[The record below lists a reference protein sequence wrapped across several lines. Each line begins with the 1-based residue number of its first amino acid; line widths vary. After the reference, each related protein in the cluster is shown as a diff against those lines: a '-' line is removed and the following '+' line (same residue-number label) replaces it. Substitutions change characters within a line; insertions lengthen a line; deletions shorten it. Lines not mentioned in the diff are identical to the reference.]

1 MKQLTRSEFNK
12 QGTTYKSVTSPASD
26 NDVTQI
32 TDIVENNGNL
42 AFSTDGS
49 NYKTITKEVQSVN
62 DISDIYP
69 SKNALPSGIDGDVL
83 CALTNGVLP
92 LSLYE
97 YNGTTNAW
105 EYIDQ
110 VRENVV
116 YLDKTS
122 GLLYTFRAQNPYFY
136 VTSYTKTSELTNDSN
151 YATTTDVSNA
161 VSAEETARQ
170 NADTTLQNNIN
181 AKYTKPATGIPKTDL
196 AQGVQD
202 SLGLADTALQDGS
215 DVVSALGYTPYNASN
230 PNNYTNVTASNMNG
244 HLNING
250 VDTTV
255 YDLPNDVATTT
266 DVANAVA
273 GKQDTIDA
281 THKLSADLVDD
292 TSTTNKFVTA
302 SDITNWNAKQNAL
315 SFDST
320 PTQNS
325 TNPVTSGGVYTA
337 VSAKQDTL
345 TAGSNIT
352 ISNNVISA
360 TVPQITVDNALST
373 TSENPVQ
380 NKVVTNALDGKMNT
394 TDPVGTGTLSINRKA
409 NTTVGRYST
418 ALGTLGTASGEA
430 SHAEGSS
437 TTASGASSH
446 AEGVGCFATN
456 QGAHAE
462 GMSST
467 ASGVAAHAEGSGCA
481 AVNNYSHAEGQGT
494 FTSATA
500 QHVFGK
506 YNKSNANCVEIVGNG
521 TGNTAALSSNA
532 RTLDWSGNEV
542 LAGTSTA
549 TGFIVPNGT
558 SSQFLKAD
566 GSTDSTTYA
575 TSSDLT
581 TGLSG
586 KQDIIGSSNKLSAD
600 LVDDTNTTNKFVT
613 SADKTAWN
621 GKQDALTQTQ
631 LNAVNSGVTS
641 STVSQVATNTSDIG
655 TIEGLIPDQAT
666 TSNQLADKNFVNS
679 SINAFAAYY
688 ITKNAAGDPF
698 ATKAE
703 LTSAST
709 FYSGG
714 VVRVPTTNDY
724 CIVLADESKQST
736 TGVDPT
742 TRYSYQGNQ
751 WEYQYT
757 INDTPLTSAQ
767 LAALNSGITSALV
780 TQIGTNTTAI
790 AGKQDTIT
798 STNKLDYSLIAN
810 TPTIIDVVQNGN
822 MNAVTSNAVF
832 DTFKPLRDELDTK
845 QDTLTAG
852 TGINIDNNNVIS
864 ATGLSI
870 TIDSALSTTSTNPV
884 QNKVVTS
891 ALNNRLDLTD
901 TGSQVVIGNIE
912 FEMNQNTSSGTLVFT
927 TDHTVSENQTVMF
940 QDTDGGLV
948 VRADY
953 AYATEVG
960 EQDVLITPDYI
971 APILWDNATSLGKT
985 GARWKDLHLGGNLT
999 DGTNSI
1005 SVANIVAKQNA
1016 ITSTNKLDYSLIAN
1030 TPTIPAAVTSI
1041 NGLSGGTLTSPLIAS
1056 GGDAAT
1062 AAKIVLDQSHAGQI
1076 TNNSTATIFGF
1087 TSNNATTLTV
1097 GHSSYAL
1104 ALRGSGTRP
1113 KYNSNDLA
1121 LLSDVPSGTINDGTL
1136 TIQFNGSNV
1145 QTFTANQSTNA
1156 TANIQALPNYSLS
1169 IGSTNGGNPRQVLFC
1184 SVNYTNFDS
1193 NSGAYFKLGAMSGHG
1208 NGSSYTFVE
1217 DIFINVNY
1225 QGTVTCQVYK
1235 YVQQAVTLDNV
1246 ARNYGDVF
1254 YTIDTTNKI
1263 VYFYILLGQYSSA
1276 QFTPGTK
1283 IGAAKAVT
1291 SANGIV
1297 QYTGTP
1303 TYYSSG
1309 TKTWATGDSATY
1321 VRSNEVP
1328 TTSSIVDLIY
1338 PVGSYFITESSS
1350 YDTAAKVQEHFGGT
1364 WTQVTGR
1371 FLYGS
1376 SSAGSTGGSNNAIV
1390 VSHSHTFTGTQTSTS
1405 TDGSHTHLLTSYNN
1419 AGSRWLGNSSTAH
1432 HSNWGVGTDDQSVSA
1447 ASAYYTQSTGSTHSH
1462 SFTATGTISTDGSS
1476 GTNANMPAYRTVFMY
1491 RRTA

>member
-42 AFSTDGS
+42 AFSIDGS

-122 GLLYTFRAQNPYFY
+122 GLLYTFKAQNPYFY
-136 VTSYTKTSELTNDSN
+136 VTSYTRTSELTNDSGF
-151 YATTTDVSNA
+151 ATQTQITNA
-161 VSAEETARQ
+161 VSAEASARES
-170 NADTTLQNNIN
+170 ADTTLQNNIN
-181 AKYTKPATGIPKTDL
+181 AKYTKPATGIPETDL
-196 AQGVQD
+196 AQSVQD

-215 DVVSALGYTPYNASN
+215 DVVSALGYTPYSASN
-230 PNNYTNVTASNMNG
+230 PNNYTSVTASNMNG

-281 THKLSADLVDD
+281 TNKLSADLVDD

-302 SDITNWNAKQNAL
+302 SDKTTWNAKQDA
-315 SFDST
+315 
-320 PTQNS
+320 
-325 TNPVTSGGVYTA
+325 
-337 VSAKQDTL
+337 L

-352 ISNNVISA
+352 IDSNNVISA
-360 TVPQITVDNALST
+360 TVPQIAVDDALST

-380 NKVVTNALDGKMNT
+380 NKVVTTALNGKQATLTTAQQNAVDSGVTSATVSQVAINT
-394 TDPVGTGTLSINRKA
+394 TNIDNKMDKADPVGTGSLSINRKA

-462 GMSST
+462 GMSTT
-467 ASGVAAHAEGSGCA
+467 ASGVASHAEGSGCSA
-481 AVNNYSHAEGQGT
+481 AKNYSHAEGQGT

-506 YNKSNANCVEIVGNG
+506 YNKSDANCVEIVGNG
-521 TGNTAALSSNA
+521 TGNTVALSSNA

-586 KQDIIGSSNKLSAD
+586 KQDTIDSSNKLSAD

-613 SADKTAWN
+613 SAEKT
-621 GKQDALTQTQ
+621 QI
-631 LNAVNSGVTS
+631 
-641 STVSQVATNTSDIG
+641 ATNTSDIS

-703 LTSAST
+703 LTGAST

-714 VVRVPTTNDY
+714 AVRVPTTNDY

-757 INDTPLTSAQ
+757 INDTPLTAAQ

-780 TQIGTNTTAI
+780 TQIGTNTTDI
-790 AGKQDTIT
+790 AGKQDTLVSGTNLKTINNASLLGSGNIDIHDIINITTDTNIWELNTGVYSGKTNNLYYNPNSKIDPLANDCILIVGKSATNTVYYTAIETNRLASGSASSTPSSSSCDVRIIPNLLTTASVVNNLTSTSTTQPLSANMGKSLKDQVDTKQDTIT
-798 STNKLDYSLIAN
+798 STNKLDYSLLSN
-810 TPTIIDVVQNGN
+810 TPTIPTTTDS
-822 MNAVTSNAVF
+822 VTSGSTAALTSGGAYTALA
-832 DTFKPLRDELDTK
+832 DK
-845 QDTLTAG
+845 QD
-852 TGINIDNNNVIS
+852 V
-864 ATGLSI
+864 
-870 TIDSALSTTSTNPV
+870 
-884 QNKVVTS
+884 
-891 ALNNRLDLTD
+891 
-901 TGSQVVIGNIE
+901 
-912 FEMNQNTSSGTLVFT
+912 
-927 TDHTVSENQTVMF
+927 
-940 QDTDGGLV
+940 
-948 VRADY
+948 
-953 AYATEVG
+953 
-960 EQDVLITPDYI
+960 
-971 APILWDNATSLGKT
+971 
-985 GARWKDLHLGGNLT
+985 
-999 DGTNSI
+999 
-1005 SVANIVAKQNA
+1005 
-1016 ITSTNKLDYSLIAN
+1016 ITSTNKLDYSLIDN

-1041 NGLSGGTLTSPLIAS
+1041 NGLSGGTLTSPLLVS

-1062 AAKIVLDQSHAGQI
+1062 ASKISLDQTASGQI
-1076 TNNSTATIFGF
+1076 TNNGTQTLFGF
-1087 TSNNATTLTV
+1087 TSNNATSLTV

-1104 ALRGSGTRP
+1104 ALRGNGTRP

-1121 LLSDVPSGTINDGTL
+1121 LLSDISGGTINDGTL
-1136 TIQFNGSNV
+1136 TIQLNGSNV

-1350 YDTAAKVQEHFGGT
+1350 FDTAAKVQAHFGGT

-1419 AGSRWLGNSSTAH
+1419 AGSRWLGNNSTTH
-1432 HSNWGVGTDDQSVSA
+1432 HSNWGVGTDDQSVA
-1447 ASAYYTQSTGSTHSH
+1447 ASSAYYTQSTGSTHSH
-1462 SFTATGTISTDGSS
+1462 SFTATGTISTEGSS